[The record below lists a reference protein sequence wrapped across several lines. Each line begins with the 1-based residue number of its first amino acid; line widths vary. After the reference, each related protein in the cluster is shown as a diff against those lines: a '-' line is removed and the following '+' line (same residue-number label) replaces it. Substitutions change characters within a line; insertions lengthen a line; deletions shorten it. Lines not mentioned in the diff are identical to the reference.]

1 MPPII
6 GTIVQGYIYL
16 RNRDD
21 SKHDPLVTAA
31 NSFRAQ
37 TYPVKT
43 SLHCRDVFTRA
54 YSHKMLKIISILS
67 TERKGVPMMH

>member
-43 SLHCRDVFTRA
+43 VNSKNKNEP
-54 YSHKMLKIISILS
+54 SS
-67 TERKGVPMMH
+67 RKQP